1 MLFAD
6 VSAVKAA
13 VSFPLAGVLRR
24 AEPLPEIART
34 NQYELSYRVLW
45 KKEFARRF
53 AVWYGRTRM

>member
-1 MLFAD
+1 M
-6 VSAVKAA
+6 KAA
-13 VSFPLAGVLRR
+13 VSFPSAGVLRR